1 MCRSNAYASHLDT
14 CTGYFPTCT
23 VVAIVVIVKVVVIV
37 VVKGSPRVQVVV
49 HFLTVQVQVEFIVVI
64 DFHFFRGGSIASGRF
79 FGGTFALLLLA
90 SLVPPALDR
99 ARGGTTILLPNETD
113 LLQLFDSRLWK
124 LPPSKFCSLRGY
136 PNAESLAFLL
146 VLLQDVGVALPFNE
160 LEQEKVVLLPLGL
173 EDLPLDAKGVE
184 HLLNPRVEF
193 AAALILLML
202 IEPRTELLTLFSM
215 LTGDIDMTSPGLEL
229 KKKAEH
235 DFKAF
240 AKVPVPA
247 WKLLHSTDLFFR
259 QLPLTF

>member
-1 MCRSNAYASHLDT
+1 MCRSYAYWYMYASHLDT
-14 CTGYFPTCT
+14 GYFPT
-23 VVAIVVIVKVVVIV
+23 VVAIVIVKVVVIV
-37 VVKGSPRVQVVV
+37 VVKGSLRVQVVV

-64 DFHFFRGGSIASGRF
+64 DLHFFLSGSIASGRF
-79 FGGTFALLLLA
+79 FGRTFALLLA

-99 ARGGTTILLPNETD
+99 APGGTTILLPNETD

-124 LPPSKFCSLRGY
+124 LPLSEFCPLRGY

-184 HLLNPRVEF
+184 HLLNPWVDF
-193 AAALILLML
+193 AVALILLML
-202 IEPRTELLTLFSM
+202 IEPRTELLALFNM
-215 LTGDIDMTSPGLEL
+215 LTGDIDMTSLGLEL

-235 DFKAF
+235 VFKAF

-247 WKLLHSTDLFFR
+247 WKLLHSPDLFLR
-259 QLPLTF
+259 QLPLRF